1 MDPSVQMIPLESK
14 WYAIEVKGEASK
26 GHPYSWT
33 CKCFHLR
40 ESLQYGRDS
49 LEGGFVRVHV

>member
-1 MDPSVQMIPLESK
+1 MIPLESK